1 VTDLLKAFTALARG
15 YPRLRE
21 LYGQTHVILI
31 EFGDFMEAFDGD
43 AETVAG
49 VCGVLLQRRRF
60 GGEERPVAGFPAFA
74 AEQHIARLLE
84 AGHRVA
90 LVQYAGSQ
98 DDG

>member
-1 VTDLLKAFTALARG
+1 MTDLLNEFAALARG

-21 LYGQTHVILI
+21 LYGETHIILI

-49 VCGVLLQRRRF
+49 VCGLVLQRRRF
-60 GGEERPVAGFPAFA
+60 SGEERPVAGFPAFA
-74 AEQHIARLLE
+74 AEQYITRLLE

-90 LVQYAGSQ
+90 LVQYTGSQ
-98 DDG
+98 DNG